1 MWRLSQTTM
10 QETCSVSQKM
20 ISFRWWVAQKR
31 EEWSTDWLKI
41 FQVGLVDGVRLHND
55 LHMRPVAPRWIFST
69 KLCYISPTS
78 GSWCHNV
85 FKRNHLLALRLILY
99 LAQRGETVFSPV
111 LLLEVTV
118 AELISSVAE
127 LLQVDD
133 FVKYNAFH
141 NTKSFPQVP
150 VGLFNKVIIV
160 GPKKIQ
166 IKLTDDFLRY
176 QRPDSA
182 FHYNLVHEEGTC
194 TIQMEP
200 VHDWVRLATIWE
212 AMIFP
217 SWLVV
222 VYHSPQDDIWA
233 VIVQTVDFL
242 EVTILQVDFWEEI
255 VQKLTFK
262 KWSSSILLLNFAKC
276 LPSCPAAI

>member
-1 MWRLSQTTM
+1 M
-10 QETCSVSQKM
+10 
-20 ISFRWWVAQKR
+20 
-31 EEWSTDWLKI
+31 
-41 FQVGLVDGVRLHND
+41 
-55 LHMRPVAPRWIFST
+55 
-69 KLCYISPTS
+69 
-78 GSWCHNV
+78 
-85 FKRNHLLALRLILY
+85 ILY

-127 LLQVDD
+127 LLQVDH
-133 FVKYNAFH
+133 FVKKKGFL

-182 FHYNLVHEEGTC
+182 FHYNLVREEGTC

-200 VHDWVRLATIWE
+200 VHD
-212 AMIFP
+212 
-217 SWLVV
+217 
-222 VYHSPQDDIWA
+222 
-233 VIVQTVDFL
+233 
-242 EVTILQVDFWEEI
+242 
-255 VQKLTFK
+255 
-262 KWSSSILLLNFAKC
+262 
-276 LPSCPAAI
+276 

>member
-1 MWRLSQTTM
+1 MPQWI
-10 QETCSVSQKM
+10 QEK
-20 ISFRWWVAQKR
+20 
-31 EEWSTDWLKI
+31 
-41 FQVGLVDGVRLHND
+41 
-55 LHMRPVAPRWIFST
+55 
-69 KLCYISPTS
+69 
-78 GSWCHNV
+78 
-85 FKRNHLLALRLILY
+85 NHLLALRLILY

-133 FVKYNAFH
+133 IVEFKGFH
-141 NTKSFPQVP
+141 NTQSFPQVP

-200 VHDWVRLATIWE
+200 VHD
-212 AMIFP
+212 
-217 SWLVV
+217 
-222 VYHSPQDDIWA
+222 
-233 VIVQTVDFL
+233 
-242 EVTILQVDFWEEI
+242 
-255 VQKLTFK
+255 
-262 KWSSSILLLNFAKC
+262 
-276 LPSCPAAI
+276 

>member
-1 MWRLSQTTM
+1 
-10 QETCSVSQKM
+10 
-20 ISFRWWVAQKR
+20 
-31 EEWSTDWLKI
+31 
-41 FQVGLVDGVRLHND
+41 
-55 LHMRPVAPRWIFST
+55 
-69 KLCYISPTS
+69 
-78 GSWCHNV
+78 
-85 FKRNHLLALRLILY
+85 LILY

-127 LLQVDD
+127 LL
-133 FVKYNAFH
+133 
-141 NTKSFPQVP
+141 QVP

-200 VHDWVRLATIWE
+200 VHD
-212 AMIFP
+212 
-217 SWLVV
+217 
-222 VYHSPQDDIWA
+222 
-233 VIVQTVDFL
+233 
-242 EVTILQVDFWEEI
+242 
-255 VQKLTFK
+255 
-262 KWSSSILLLNFAKC
+262 
-276 LPSCPAAI
+276 

>member
-1 MWRLSQTTM
+1 MIERLIENLPGGSCGWGPVTQRLAHEASCSQ
-10 QETCSVSQKM
+10 V
-20 ISFRWWVAQKR
+20 
-31 EEWSTDWLKI
+31 D
-41 FQVGLVDGVRLHND
+41 FQHKALLYFSDI
-55 LHMRPVAPRWIFST
+55 WILMPHS
-69 KLCYISPTS
+69 
-78 GSWCHNV
+78 NV
-85 FKRNHLLALRLILY
+85 FKRNHLLPLRLILY

-133 FVKYNAFH
+133 FVKSKGFL
-141 NTKSFPQVP
+141 NTQPFPQVP

-200 VHDWVRLATIWE
+200 VHD
-212 AMIFP
+212 
-217 SWLVV
+217 
-222 VYHSPQDDIWA
+222 
-233 VIVQTVDFL
+233 
-242 EVTILQVDFWEEI
+242 
-255 VQKLTFK
+255 
-262 KWSSSILLLNFAKC
+262 
-276 LPSCPAAI
+276 

>member
-1 MWRLSQTTM
+1 MYSR
-10 QETCSVSQKM
+10 K
-20 ISFRWWVAQKR
+20 
-31 EEWSTDWLKI
+31 
-41 FQVGLVDGVRLHND
+41 N
-55 LHMRPVAPRWIFST
+55 
-69 KLCYISPTS
+69 Y
-78 GSWCHNV
+78 
-85 FKRNHLLALRLILY
+85 LLAPRLILY

-133 FVKYNAFH
+133 FVKYKGFH
-141 NTKSFPQVP
+141 NNQSFPQVP

-200 VHDWVRLATIWE
+200 VHD
-212 AMIFP
+212 
-217 SWLVV
+217 
-222 VYHSPQDDIWA
+222 
-233 VIVQTVDFL
+233 
-242 EVTILQVDFWEEI
+242 
-255 VQKLTFK
+255 
-262 KWSSSILLLNFAKC
+262 
-276 LPSCPAAI
+276 